1 MLNVTT
7 EDKVVVD
14 FIKGNQESDYTALK
28 SLLTNNAYQVN
39 EISLVTDELDENAKF
54 VVLHAPAVDLDDSA
68 VKKVSDWLINGEKY
82 GRNLIYIPSNE
93 NVNTPNID
101 AMIEE
106 WGVKLT
112 EGFVFETSQDHL
124 LNGAGQFAFI
134 TDYTEYYKEKL
145 KNPDIPVVAF
155 QSRGFEITDENSA
168 HALLNTSNRAG
179 VMPYEPADDWD
190 FNDAI
195 SGKPI
200 AVAAESVKK
209 GSEAESRLIL
219 FGSDRMLSS
228 TFMNLNSFNNAAYVM
243 NIFNTISDKSD
254 ESIVIEGKS
263 LADSELGVTDVNT
276 TTAMMIIFVI
286 VIPLGI
292 LIAGIIVW
300 IRRRHL

>member
-1 MLNVTT
+1 M
-7 EDKVVVD
+7 VVD

-124 LNGAGQFAFI
+124 LNGAGEFAFI
-134 TDYTEYYKEKL
+134 TDYTDYYKDKL
-145 KNPDIPVVAF
+145 KTPDIPVVAF

>member
-1 MLNVTT
+1 M
-7 EDKVVVD
+7 
-14 FIKGNQESDYTALK
+14 
-28 SLLTNNAYQVN
+28 
-39 EISLVTDELDENAKF
+39 
-54 VVLHAPAVDLDDSA
+54 
-68 VKKVSDWLINGEKY
+68 
-82 GRNLIYIPSNE
+82 
-93 NVNTPNID
+93 
-101 AMIEE
+101 
-106 WGVKLT
+106 
-112 EGFVFETSQDHL
+112 
-124 LNGAGQFAFI
+124 
-134 TDYTEYYKEKL
+134 
-145 KNPDIPVVAF
+145 VAF